1 MCVRQCA
8 PMRRLLPRAVAVA
21 TILLVLLAV
30 TVLAL
35 RGTGV
40 GIALGPLVSPTP
52 AARATPPA
60 STAGSPS
67 PGNAHLFGQIETQ
80 VRALRGLAAPNLA
93 APDIV
98 TRAQLE
104 VELRGR
110 FDRDYPPARRAADN
124 VLLRALGLLTRG
136 QDIGQLQLRLLSG
149 QVIGFYDDQ
158 TKHLTLVSDS
168 GIGPGV
174 KITYAHEYTH
184 ALQDKTFRLA
194 SLQLYAVGE
203 DDRDLAR
210 LSLVEGDA
218 TTVMLRW
225 AIDHMTPQ
233 ELLGVSQGPV
243 PDMTGIPAWM
253 VDELEVPYT
262 AGAQFVARLVA
273 SGGWSAVDA
282 AFRAPPASTE
292 QILHYDKYVS
302 RQAPV
307 KVAAPALASALGGG
321 WREVPA
327 DTMGEAM
334 VRIWLR
340 GLGVAQDEAQGAAE
354 GWGGDRVVAA
364 SGPGG
369 ASAVAWHLAWDA
381 PGDATQFAKTYQ
393 RIAGRIKLAARLV
406 PLSNR
411 ETLVVQASS
420 TAIVDRAVAAL
431 R

>member
-1 MCVRQCA
+1 MCLRQCA
-8 PMRRLLPRAVAVA
+8 PMPRLLPRAVAVA
-21 TILLVLLAV
+21 TVLLVLLAI

-35 RGTGV
+35 RGMGV
-40 GIALGPLVSPTP
+40 GIALGPRASPTP
-52 AARATPPA
+52 AASATLPA

-67 PGNAHLFGQIETQ
+67 PGDAQLFGRIETQ
-80 VRALRGLAAPNLA
+80 VRALRRLPAPQLAP
-93 APDIV
+93 PDIV
-98 TRAQLE
+98 TRARLE
-104 VELRGR
+104 AELRGR

-124 VLLRALGLLTRG
+124 VLLRALGLLAPD
-136 QDIGQLQLRLLSG
+136 QDIGDLQLRLLSG

-302 RQAPV
+302 RQPPV
-307 KVAAPALASALGGG
+307 KVSAPALARALGGG

-334 VRIWLR
+334 VSIWLR
-340 GLGVAQDEAQGAAE
+340 GLGVAGDEAQSAAE

-364 SGPGG
+364 SGPRG
-369 ASAVAWHLAWDA
+369 ASAVAWRLAWDA
-381 PGDATQFAKTYQ
+381 PGDATQFAKTYPPEK
-393 RIAGRIKLAARLV
+393 R
-406 PLSNR
+406 
-411 ETLVVQASS
+411 ASS
-420 TAIVDRAVAAL
+420 GSSVRTRQS